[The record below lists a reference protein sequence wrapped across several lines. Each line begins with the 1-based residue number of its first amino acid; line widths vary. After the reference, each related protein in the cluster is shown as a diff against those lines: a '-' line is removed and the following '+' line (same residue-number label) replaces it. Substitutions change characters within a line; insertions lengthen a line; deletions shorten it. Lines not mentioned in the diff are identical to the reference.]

1 MKRVYC
7 MVLALA
13 FIFSLSHANFV
24 FAEGEAANDPAKE
37 VPPAVVQAPVVPAVP
52 AEAVKA
58 DDEMADTEELDMEE
72 ESEDVKILREAAA
85 KLKATDP
92 ALATKLEQLAE
103 DFSW

>member
-1 MKRVYC
+1 MKN
-7 MVLALA
+7 VLCLMLLLLLGVSFSHIALA
-13 FIFSLSHANFV
+13 
-24 FAEGEAANDPAKE
+24 EGDAVKAPAAD
-37 VPPAVVQAPVVPAVP
+37 AVAAAPVVPA
-52 AEAVKA
+52 AVETVAKEELGEEELL
-58 DDEMADTEELDMEE
+58 DVEELDE